1 MTTIEIDGLTVR
13 KQANVVLHDVRMRVE
28 SGRVLALLGSSGS
41 GKTTL
46 LRALAGLDRVESGT
60 VTFGDR
66 DVTAAEPGD
75 RNVAF
80 VFQQPVLFPK
90 RNVRRNI
97 SFPLEIDHQPVDE
110 IRKRVGAEARALHIE
125 TLLRRQPKQ
134 LSAGEAQAVQIA
146 RALVKQPAV
155 LLLDEPFARVDAHQ
169 TVQLRR
175 EVMLI
180 QRGFGVTTVIAANE
194 PADAMS
200 MGDDIAV
207 IEDGRLVQCDVPLAV
222 YGRPRTVNAAL
233 LTGAADVIEVEVTG
247 GGSGSWLVRPGL
259 RVRSWSPALEP
270 YRGRG
275 LQMVVRPEWWQLDP
289 NGLIVADVVRV
300 DRAGPATSLWCTVG
314 GRPMTVT
321 LTAGALV
328 GVGDRITLRLG
339 QFVLV
344 DPRTG
349 ERIDAV
355 TP

>member
-1 MTTIEIDGLTVR
+1 MTAIAIDGLTVR
-13 KQANVVLHDVRMRVE
+13 KGGDAVVHDIGLRVG

-46 LRALAGLDRVESGT
+46 LRALAGLESVAGGT
-60 VTFGDR
+60 VAFDDR
-66 DVTAAEPGD
+66 DVTESEPRA

-90 RNVRRNI
+90 TVQRNI
-97 SFPLEIDHQPVDE
+97 AFPLEVDHQPVDE

-125 TLLRRQPKQ
+125 DLLLRRPDQ
-134 LSAGEAQAVQIA
+134 LSAGEAQVVQIA

-169 TVQLRR
+169 TAQLRR

-194 PADAMS
+194 PADAMT
-200 MGDDIAV
+200 MGDEIAV
-207 IEDGRLVQCDVPLAV
+207 IEDGRLVQCDVPLEV
-222 YGRPRTVNAAL
+222 YGHPRTVDAAL
-233 LTGAADVIEVEVTG
+233 LTGSADVIEVEVTG
-247 GGSGSWLVRPGL
+247 AGAGSWLVRDGL
-259 RVRSWSPALEP
+259 RIRAWAPALEP
-270 YRGRG
+270 YRGRR

-289 NGLIVADVVRV
+289 NGVIDADVVRI
-300 DRAGPATSLWCTVG
+300 DLAGRPMSMRCTVG

-321 LTAGALV
+321 VPPSATV
-328 GVGDRITLRLG
+328 DVGDHIRLRLAR
-339 QFVLV
+339 FTLI

-349 ERIDAV
+349 YRIAAIV
-355 TP
+355 S